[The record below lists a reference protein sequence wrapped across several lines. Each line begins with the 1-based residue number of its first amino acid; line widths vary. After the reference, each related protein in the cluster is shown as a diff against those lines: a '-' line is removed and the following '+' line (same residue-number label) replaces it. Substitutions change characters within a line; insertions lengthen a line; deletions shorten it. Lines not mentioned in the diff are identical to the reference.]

1 MCVLIIILTPSPV
14 VTHQVCVVR
23 VVCAHVPLQLA
34 EAGEALAAVAGD
46 VGGAGAG
53 PRA

>member
-1 MCVLIIILTPSPV
+1 MYVLIIILTPALL

-23 VVCAHVPLQLA
+23 VICAHVPLQLA

-46 VGGAGAG
+46 VGGAGPG